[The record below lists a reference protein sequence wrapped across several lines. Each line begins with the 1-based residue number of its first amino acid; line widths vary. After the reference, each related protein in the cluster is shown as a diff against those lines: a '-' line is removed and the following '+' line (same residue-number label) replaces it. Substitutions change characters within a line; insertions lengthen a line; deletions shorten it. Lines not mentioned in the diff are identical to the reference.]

1 MTLDVVSALSVFDP
15 TLPGLSLAFD
25 LDALSSRFEEL
36 WERRDGQ
43 PRVVSGCKR
52 VDTWY
57 EPGVRY
63 VAAYELTGKGPDGTN
78 PRTFGV
84 LDVHP
89 SGGTH
94 RLFPDDPELPA
105 LVSATSGD
113 GMRERLA
120 ALSAGVAGPGVV
132 EDCKIT
138 PVRYKPGQRCVLRY
152 ELSSQGKHVLFGKL
166 VAAGG
171 EQLMTTLVTLHKA
184 RETNRALPHVP
195 RPLFYW
201 SDLGLVIQSEVTAP
215 ALTVRALDVSLPAG
229 ARARWMHS
237 AGSGLAALHRT
248 VTPSRVRR
256 TFQEDAHEL
265 QDFGTLFSQFAP
277 DLAGRFHDAVGAIC
291 SYALASTEPAPVAS
305 HGALRTDQF
314 LADDDRGLV
323 MMDLD
328 GFCCAT
334 PARDIGNLLA
344 YLDWRAIRRP
354 EDAVIVDEARRAFLE
369 GYAATA
375 PLPAGPWLAAFR
387 AASMLKIAGRRF
399 RSLSFEEW
407 ALVPKALEAA
417 WDMLPT

>member
-1 MTLDVVSALSVFDP
+1 MPAGSVFDSA
-15 TLPGLSLAFD
+15 LPALSLAFD

-43 PRVVSGCKR
+43 HRVVGRCKR
-52 VDTWY
+52 KDTWY

-63 VAAYELTGKGPDGTN
+63 VAAYELTGGGPDGTN

-113 GMRERLA
+113 GMRERLV
-120 ALSAGVAGPGVV
+120 ALSADVGRPEVV
-132 EDCKIT
+132 DDCEIT

-152 ELSSQGKHVLFGKL
+152 DVSSQGKHAVLFGKL

-171 EQLMTTLVTLHKA
+171 ERLMATLVTLHKA
-184 RETNRALPHVP
+184 RETTPTLPRVP

-201 SDLGLVIQSEVTAP
+201 SDLGLVMQSEVTAP
-215 ALTVRALDVSLPAG
+215 TLTVRALDVSSPAG

-248 VTPSRVRR
+248 VTARGPRR
-256 TFQEDAHEL
+256 TFQEDAHDL
-265 QDFGTLFSQFAP
+265 RDFGALFSQLAP
-277 DLAGRFHDAVGAIC
+277 DLADRFHDAVAAIC

-314 LADDDRGLV
+314 LVDDDRGLV

-328 GFCCAT
+328 GFCWAT

-354 EDAVIVDEARRAFLE
+354 EDAALVDEARRAFLE

-375 PLPAGPWLAAFR
+375 PLPVSPWLAAFR

-399 RSLSFEEW
+399 RSLSFDEW
-407 ALVPKALEAA
+407 ALVPKLLEAA
-417 WDMLPT
+417 WDLRPT